1 MESRLN
7 DGLSLDLETMN
18 LKIATIA
25 ELRQRIRREKNADR
39 QSEKEMCSDPV
50 KFRLGM
56 ENIQER
62 FQKQRRIDAMARA
75 LRSRPLSARIR
86 NRVPSE
92 YCQMAMASKKEKRK
106 QEAHEVENL

>member
-56 ENIQER
+56 ENIREQ
-62 FQKQRRIDAMARA
+62 FQKQRSIDAMARE

-86 NRVPSE
+86 NHVE
-92 YCQMAMASKKEKRK
+92 EFLLNTVKWQWLQKKKKRSS
-106 QEAHEVENL
+106 